1 MGGDVEL
8 LLNPILWLA
17 GALAVTAVVIA
28 TPRNRDDWYH
38 EEAGYGKPYRG
49 QQRAMGCTNALIYTA
64 LVMCLA
70 LATIGVFLV
79 NFPMIFAAGGYLIVF
94 LFMTGMALR
103 GDRKD
108 AARDGIRVD
117 YNRNGGLPGMLT
129 MLAVIIIIGGGLTLW
144 GLLSLIGR

>member
-1 MGGDVEL
+1 MEL

-17 GALAVTAVVIA
+17 AALAVTAVVIV
-28 TPRNRDDWYH
+28 TPRNKDGWYH
-38 EEAGYGKPYRG
+38 EEAGFGKPYRG
-49 QQRAMGCTNALIYTA
+49 EQRTMGCTNALIYTA

-79 NFPMIFAAGGYLIVF
+79 NFPMMLAAVGCLLVF
-94 LFMTGMALR
+94 LSMTWLAAKNDQR
-103 GDRKD
+103 D